1 MFPNQAGGEMQ
12 EHVPHIGDF
21 VSTKSCGLV
30 DIAHVDPDLVYLDD
44 APNRPIPISN
54 LVPSPDCR
62 QDIWV
67 IRARSDHDKVS
78 P

>member
-1 MFPNQAGGEMQ
+1 MQ

-21 VSTKSCGLV
+21 VSTQSRGLV
-30 DIAHVDPDLVYLDD
+30 DIGHVDSELVYLND
-44 APNRPIPISN
+44 APNHPIPISH

-62 QDIWV
+62 QDVWV
-67 IRARSDHDKVS
+67 ICIQSDQGKVS